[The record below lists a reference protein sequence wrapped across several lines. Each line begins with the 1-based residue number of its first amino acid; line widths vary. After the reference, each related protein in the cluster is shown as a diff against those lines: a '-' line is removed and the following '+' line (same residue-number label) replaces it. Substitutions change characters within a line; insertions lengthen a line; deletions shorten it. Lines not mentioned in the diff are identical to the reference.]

1 MIVLK
6 RIFKGVAALLK
17 WILIDFLTLLSWPS
31 LLIAIV
37 ASSAILTLSSLSH
50 VGDFT
55 SSFMQDSLKD
65 KKNVNMLIDEFEK
78 TADTRTA
85 KQIEK
90 NRVALNQ
97 AIESLITSTEFQDE
111 LSQPL
116 NQISEG
122 IIAGSE
128 TVEVDFSKLATL
140 VAAKINAAGKSK
152 IFSKKEIANLKPQVI
167 NIQTISQK
175 YSKIRGTLNTLMLAW
190 VIWILLFVALFFLKG
205 HSVLRTAGRQLLSIG
220 IPMTL
225 LTLSTPFVFGFVIKF
240 LLARVF
246 PSIPSLVTDLIP
258 KVFASLINPSLNFA
272 IVVSLFGIVL
282 TGTHRYLVQ
291 RDAKESP
298 TNLIQPISMSTLD
311 DEIPTS

>member
-1 MIVLK
+1 MVIFK
-6 RIFKGVAALLK
+6 RILKGAAALLK

-55 SSFMQDSLKD
+55 SSFLQDSLKD

-97 AIESLITSTEFQDE
+97 AIESLVTSTEFQDE
-111 LSQPL
+111 LAQPL

-122 IIAGSE
+122 IVAGLE

-140 VAAKINAAGKSK
+140 IAAKVNVAGKSK
-152 IFSKKEIANLKPQVI
+152 VISKKQIANLKPQVI
-167 NIQTISQK
+167 NIKAISK
-175 YSKIRGTLNTLMLAW
+175 NYSDIHGALNTLMLAW

-205 HSVLRTAGRQLLSIG
+205 HSVLRTSGRQLLSIG

-225 LTLSTPFVFGFVIKF
+225 LTLTTPIAVGFVIKF
-240 LLARVF
+240 LLATEF
-246 PSIPSLVTDLIP
+246 LSIPSLVTELIP
-258 KVFASLINPSLNFA
+258 KLIASLISPTLILA
-272 IVVSLFGIVL
+272 IVVFLFGIVL
-282 TGTHRYLVQ
+282 TGTQKYLVQ

-298 TNLIQPISMSTLD
+298 PKLIQPTAMSTLD